1 MNRGERIEDLERRIA
16 EWDNL
21 RLGMAGKRR
30 LMMQLSELRCHS
42 PVQDYFKKLEE
53 EKEKN
58 E

>member
-30 LMMQLSELRCHS
+30 LMMQLSELRCHK

-53 EKEKN
+53 EKHRLK
-58 E
+58 